1 MEKLYYSISEVAEMT
16 GLPQSTLR
24 FWEKEFPQLRPHLT
38 SGGTRKYTEEDISV
52 VRTIKYL
59 LKDLGLT
66 IPGARERL
74 AARRDEEETKAA
86 VIARLQSIRDE
97 LVAIRREIN
106 ATDAMA
112 ENTIVDGEEWSDG
125 DVD

>member
-1 MEKLYYSISEVAEMT
+1 MEKIYYSISEVAEML
-16 GLPQSTLR
+16 GLAQSTLR

-38 SGGTRKYTEEDISV
+38 AGGTRKYTAEDINL

-74 AARRDEEETKAA
+74 SARRGEEETKAA

-112 ENTIVDGEEWSDG
+112 EDTIVDGDEWVEQD
-125 DVD
+125 

>member
-1 MEKLYYSISEVAEMT
+1 MEKLYYSISEVAEML
-16 GLPQSTLR
+16 GLAQSTLR
-24 FWEKEFPQLRPHLT
+24 FWEKEFPQLRPRLT
-38 SGGTRKYTEEDISV
+38 SGGTRKYTTEDINL

-74 AARRDEEETKAA
+74 SAKRGEEETKAA

-106 ATDAMA
+106 ATEAMA
-112 ENTIVDGEEWSDG
+112 EDTIVDGDEWVEQD
-125 DVD
+125 